1 MITGWKQVKNVWY
14 YFTGS
19 GIMASNQW
27 IGNYYFEAS
36 GAMATN
42 KWIGNYH
49 VGANGKWD
57 KTR

>member
-1 MITGWKQVKNVWY
+1 
-14 YFTGS
+14 
-19 GIMASNQW
+19 MASNQW

-49 VGANGKWD
+49 VDANGKWD
-57 KTR
+57 MTR

>member
-14 YFTGS
+14 YFTNTGA
-19 GIMASNQW
+19 MACNQW

-57 KTR
+57 MTR